1 MANQELLNDEAMRE
15 YIRRGYL
22 TLDADMPSGF
32 HEAIAKGTADS
43 IEQCGGNPGNNI
55 LPMVPD
61 LQQVLD
67 HPKVTG
73 ALSSLLGPGYHLH
86 AHRYCHLRPPHTA
99 IQGLHKDSWS
109 RRHHRT
115 RWCMALYY
123 PQDTTLDMGPT
134 GVVPG
139 SQYYNHEPDAEV
151 GDEVAL
157 CGDAGTVTIIHYDL
171 WHRGLENSSDRP
183 RYMHKFLFARMEEP
197 TTPTWSSQDPS
208 WHDEDDRR
216 NGLWRTMWQWSRGDR
231 SNGSN
236 DCGDGDVDELVEQLA
251 NENETTRF
259 QAAYKL
265 GAIGEAAV
273 TALAQRLDSDDQEV
287 RRAANYGLAA
297 AEGCAVPA
305 LEEAASSERALR
317 RTEAVDALGNMGLPA
332 APAAATL
339 EKALKDGD
347 DTVRANA
354 AYALGTIGEAAAL
367 AIPALID
374 GLDSSDEW
382 VVRNSSLTLARLGPL
397 AAEAVPKLERHLQ
410 HENRYV
416 QSKVVLALK
425 RIGTEEASNALIEHL
440 MTARWCPVTTKET
453 PF

>member
-1 MANQELLNDEAMRE
+1 MSDRELLNDEAMRE
-15 YIRRGYL
+15 YIRRGYV
-22 TLDADMPSGF
+22 TVDANMPAGF
-32 HEAIAKGTADS
+32 HEAITKRTADS
-43 IEQCGGNPGNNI
+43 IEECGGNPGNNI

-73 ALSSLLGPGYHLH
+73 ALSSILGPGYHFH
-86 AHRYCHLRPPHTA
+86 AHRYCHLRPPKTPT
-99 IQGLHKDSWS
+99 QGLHKDSWS

-151 GDEVAL
+151 GEEIPL

-197 TTPTWSSQDPS
+197 TKPTWSSQDLGWP
-208 WHDEDDRR
+208 EDVDRR
-216 NGLWRTMWQWSRGDR
+216 NGLWQKMWRWSAGEHGFGTTGSGEGDI
-231 SNGSN
+231 
-236 DCGDGDVDELVEQLA
+236 DELVDQLK

-259 QAAYKL
+259 QAAYRM
-265 GAIGEAAV
+265 GAIGEDAV
-273 TALAQRLDSDDQEV
+273 AALAQGLDSDDGEL
-287 RRAANYGLAA
+287 RRIANCGLAA
-297 AEGCAVPA
+297 AEGCAVPV
-305 LEEAASSERALR
+305 LEEAALSDRADTR
-317 RTEAVDALGNMGLPA
+317 AEAVDTLANMGLPA
-332 APAAATL
+332 GPAAATL
-339 EKALKDGD
+339 ARALKDGD
-347 DTVRANA
+347 GTIRANA
-354 AYALGTIGEAAAL
+354 AYALGNIGEAAAGG
-367 AIPALID
+367 IPALID
-374 GLDSSDEW
+374 GLDDTEEW
-382 VVRNSSLTLARLGPL
+382 VVRNSSLALARLGPL
-397 AAEAVPKLERHLQ
+397 AAEAVPRLIPHLD

-416 QSKVVLALK
+416 QSKTAMALK
-425 RIGTEEASNALIEHL
+425 RIGTQEAHLALIEHL
-440 MTARWCPVTTKET
+440 TTARWCPITTKET